1 MALTIIQDYDVL
13 GGIKELENLSTY
25 INKIYFVSFTKAPST
40 QQLIEMDVLI
50 DYLVNLCVLN
60 DLEVIVAGYI
70 TPKVLKMILLLD
82 SIATVKVLNSSWTTT
97 DAAILTE
104 NAETKEVIISK
115 IRKQEILE
123 ETEKLMQ
130 TLWPI

>member
-25 INKIYFVSFTKAPST
+25 INKIYFVSFTQSPST

-70 TPKVLKMILLLD
+70 TPKVLKLILLLD
-82 SIATVKVLNSSWTTT
+82 SIATVRVLSSSWTTT
-97 DAAILTE
+97 SANLLVE
-104 NAETKEVIISK
+104 NAETKEVIINK

>member
-25 INKIYFVSFTKAPST
+25 INKIYFVSFTQSPST

-82 SIATVKVLNSSWTTT
+82 SIATVRVLSSSWTTT

>member
-1 MALTIIQDYDVL
+1 MALTIIQDYDIF

-25 INKIYFVSFTKAPST
+25 INKIYFVSFTKSPST

-70 TPKVLKMILLLD
+70 TPKVLKLILLLD

>member
-25 INKIYFVSFTKAPST
+25 INKIYFVSFTKSPST

-70 TPKVLKMILLLD
+70 TPKVLKLILLLD

>member
-25 INKIYFVSFTKAPST
+25 INKIYFVSFTQSPST

-70 TPKVLKMILLLD
+70 TPKVLKLILLLD

>member
-1 MALTIIQDYDVL
+1 MALTIIQDHDIFE
-13 GGIKELENLSTY
+13 GIKELENLSTY
-25 INKIYFVSFTKAPST
+25 LNKVYFLSYTKTPSIE
-40 QQLIEMDVLI
+40 QLIDMDVLI
-50 DYLVNLCVLN
+50 DYLVTLCIIN
-60 DLEVIVAGYI
+60 DLEIIVAGYI

-104 NAETKEVIISK
+104 NAETKEVIIDK

-123 ETEKLMQ
+123 ETEKLMK

>member
-25 INKIYFVSFTKAPST
+25 INKIYFVSFTQSPST

-82 SIATVKVLNSSWTTT
+82 SIATVRV
-97 DAAILTE
+97 
-104 NAETKEVIISK
+104 
-115 IRKQEILE
+115 
-123 ETEKLMQ
+123 
-130 TLWPI
+130 

>member
-25 INKIYFVSFTKAPST
+25 INKIYYVSFTKSPST

-70 TPKVLKMILLLD
+70 TPKVLKLILLLD
-82 SIATVKVLNSSWTTT
+82 SIATVKVLSSSWTTT